1 MPLFAAS
8 PNGFPRATHAV
19 PSLAKTTSV
28 PGSLTD
34 VGAFGR
40 TRVQFAPL
48 SAEHQIPDGI
58 VELVKPRTAA
68 NRMFCFPAARF
79 TASAP
84 IDGPPR
90 KEESGLTAWNVL
102 SCAQVAV
109 GGAPAVIVHFR
120 TPSP

>member
-1 MPLFAAS
+1 MPLFVAS

-19 PSLAKTTSV
+19 PSPAKATSV
-28 PGSLTD
+28 PGSLTE
-34 VGAFGR
+34 VAAFGR

-48 SAEHQIPDGI
+48 SAEHHIPDGI
-58 VELVKPRTAA
+58 VELVRPRTAA
-68 NRMFCFPAARF
+68 KRMFCFPVAGL

-90 KEESGLTAWNVL
+90 NEESGLTEWNVL

-109 GGAPAVIVHFR
+109 GGAPAVTVHFR